1 MNSTSNWQNLNSG
14 SEALSDI
21 QNSVYRTALKL
32 RSVQTLCQLDLTD
45 VSLIQ
50 HILPCHQCQK
60 ENSLKVQQ
68 LCSLLKELFQSARLD
83 KPGQVDPKAPDLTLR
98 LLTAMYDRSETGVIK
113 ARSAAGALIALSGD
127 NLLTKYRAF
136 FQFYVDKDQEEAL
149 MSRSSL
155 RSLLTDLHQVLNS
168 AVGEEKFLSWL
179 RTEPALLLW
188 LPTCHRLSAAKMVTH
203 NVRCRVCKNFP
214 ITGLRYRCLKC
225 LNFDLCQVCF
235 FTGRLS
241 KPHKKSHPVTE
252 HCVQVSAKENAKLF
266 LRTVRNNLFQERCR
280 RKEAQRRKALE
291 MLQGGDLLAPEP
303 VLTSTEPNSSPQ
315 PAYCNPASSV
325 DGPGPHSS
333 KQMPQ
338 RGSVVQQ
345 TENGNRAAEQDKMQ
359 AQVIASIK
367 AELLKTH
374 ESIKD
379 LHNEKSLHR
388 MVKHQIPSTIS
399 TKERSYNHLRVG
411 KNRLEIAYTT
421 WMFSAQGY
429 MTCILEPSLKRLR
442 YLKKQLNNWKDKV
455 QLLHN
460 SQEDTNSKLEAKF
473 QVLMAKHESLRA
485 ELQQM
490 RQEIKVLLQP
500 PNHPS
505 FSMGQNMEAKN
516 EDALQEIR
524 LQPASDSILLNTS
537 PGTCGSC
544 KAKDPFSIVQGGQLL
559 QIQDDPVTVNMRL
572 SGDKLRSIPVQH
584 GNPFMGQH
592 EKSREKGIPQ
602 ACQPGTSQPEMTR
615 ILHSEIMPLAPGHA
629 AAQVQFREKE
639 IQEEEELQQLVMKL
653 KDALSFQVQPGKMR
667 WL

>member
-1 MNSTSNWQNLNSG
+1 MDPDQQ
-14 SEALSDI
+14 EALSDI

-50 HILPCHQCQK
+50 HILPCHLCQK

-68 LCSLLKELFQSARLD
+68 LSSLLKELFQSARLD

-98 LLTAMYDRSETGVIK
+98 LLTAMYDRSETGVMK

-127 NLLTKYRAF
+127 SLRTKYRAF
-136 FQFYVDKDQEEAL
+136 FQFYADKDQEEAL
-149 MSRSSL
+149 MSRSTL
-155 RSLLTDLHQVLNS
+155 RSLLTDLHQVPAVVGESCASSCVEIAIRSCFHGVLNS

-203 NVRCRVCKNFP
+203 NVRCKVCKNFP
-214 ITGLRYRCLKC
+214 ITGLRYHCLKC

-291 MLQGGDLLAPEP
+291 MLQGGDLLAPDP
-303 VLTSTEPNSSPQ
+303 VLTPTEPSSSPQ

-325 DGPGPHSS
+325 DGPGPGSP

-345 TENGNRAAEQDKMQ
+345 TENDNRAAEQDKMQ
-359 AQVIASIK
+359 AQAIASIK

-379 LHNEKSLHR
+379 LHNEK
-388 MVKHQIPSTIS
+388 
-399 TKERSYNHLRVG
+399 
-411 KNRLEIAYTT
+411 
-421 WMFSAQGY
+421 
-429 MTCILEPSLKRLR
+429 R

-485 ELQQM
+485 EMQQM
-490 RQEIKVLLQP
+490 RQEIKV
-500 PNHPS
+500 
-505 FSMGQNMEAKN
+505 G
-516 EDALQEIR
+516 
-524 LQPASDSILLNTS
+524 
-537 PGTCGSC
+537 
-544 KAKDPFSIVQGGQLL
+544 
-559 QIQDDPVTVNMRL
+559 
-572 SGDKLRSIPVQH
+572 
-584 GNPFMGQH
+584 
-592 EKSREKGIPQ
+592 
-602 ACQPGTSQPEMTR
+602 
-615 ILHSEIMPLAPGHA
+615 
-629 AAQVQFREKE
+629 
-639 IQEEEELQQLVMKL
+639 
-653 KDALSFQVQPGKMR
+653 
-667 WL
+667 